1 MLPYLQ
7 AVSLPWGDS
16 GTSEI
21 YKEGPEQ
28 DAVFSL
34 TLALKEI
41 TVVIMSCVLRA

>member
-28 DAVFSL
+28 DAVF
-34 TLALKEI
+34 TLNLAFKDVYPELP
-41 TVVIMSCVLRA
+41 